1 MTDRYIE
8 ELAKSNM
15 LNNYR
20 LFNSSVIPINNDSFS
35 RTYIYDFLNKFVC
48 KYNLTKINLDELVE
62 VIVKGLQGDI
72 SANDFYNFVADQCV
86 VKTSYHPEYNKL
98 ASKILA
104 ERLHKM
110 TEADM
115 LEITNILYN
124 NLDSRGNRFPLL
136 DDRYVDFVN
145 KNADLI
151 NTKLDFNKD
160 YDFDYFGLR
169 TLERS
174 YLMRLRSYKKV
185 DKKIIKED
193 IIIERPQHL
202 FMRVALFIHLG
213 NLEKAFETYDLLSDK
228 YFTHATPTLFNAGSP
243 RPQMSSCYLIA
254 CEDSMDSI
262 TDTLSDVMQISKWAG
277 GIGVHI
283 SSVRGDGSIIRGTN
297 GLSDGILGLCKGLN
311 WASLYVNQGGKR
323 NGSIAC
329 FIEDTEILT
338 INEGIKK
345 IKNVKIGDLVV
356 THKNR
361 VRPVTQLHK
370 NPLDNRKIYK
380 LKVEKTKDIYVTE
393 NHKFWSFYTHKNKH
407 IQKSFGW
414 NSINDLKNIMDNK
427 PTKKTA
433 CYISIPSS
441 TNIENKNNYKI
452 DVFEYKNIIS
462 KENIEIT
469 EENNKIIAKTKSID
483 KNGITKISFNHSI
496 NKIWNITEDFAN
508 LIGIWLGDGCIR
520 KANKKGKILGINFTV
535 HKDNINEIEFINKVC
550 KEIFNCNIT
559 LYNSKISN
567 VVQITVNS
575 RIIGIIF
582 NELFGSYFDGKKLPN
597 MIFNWPINLINN
609 LIAGL
614 ITTDGHIK
622 KKKSNITLGLS
633 NQHLMNQLYH
643 LCRNNGIDVSL
654 VKGKITKGMTCEQYS
669 MSIPFIKEIID
680 RTKKLYYD
688 DRLQKCCEKKNGNS
702 DTFLKI
708 LEISETD
715 RHDEYVYTLGVEE
728 DHSYT
733 VEGLLAENCYMEPYH
748 SDIFQ
753 FCELRMNTGAEDKR
767 CRDLFLA
774 LWIPDLFMERVESD
788 EMWSLM
794 CPDQCPNLN
803 KVYGEEFNKLYEK
816 YERDGKYTS
825 RVSARKLFKHIMT
838 CQSESGFPYMC
849 YKDHANRKSNQ
860 KNLGTIRSSNLCVSG
875 DTYILT
881 KEGQLP
887 IKDCVNKN
895 VTVWNGSEWSEVI
908 VKQTGT
914 NQELIR
920 VSLSN
925 GTCLDCTPE
934 HKFYIQESY
943 KSKSKEVPAK
953 DLQTGNKLIKWELP
967 SDVNCNTTEF
977 KYPYTHGFFCGDGT
991 TVDNYSKTLKYPVLT
1006 LYGEKKLLIE
1016 HIEKTSYSENNAN
1029 NVIHVTLPKDLEKK
1043 FKVPLNN
1050 NKNTQLRWLEGFFDA
1065 DGSVCRNGTNESL
1078 QAGSI
1083 EKDFLIKIR
1092 LMLQTLGIESKVTLL
1107 REAEKRLLPDGKG
1120 DKKLYD
1126 CKPLWRIL
1134 ISSTGLYKLA
1144 EMGFAPKRLK
1154 FVKREPQGDCE
1165 QFVEVLSV
1173 TNLPTKQD
1181 TYCFTEPLKHM
1192 GMFNGILTG
1201 QCAEI
1206 VEYSDENETAVCN
1219 LVSLCLPKYIEYDE
1233 NNKPT
1238 YNFEKLMYVTRVSVR
1253 NLNNVIDLNFYP
1265 TDKTKVSN
1273 LKNRPVGIGVQGSSD
1288 VYNMMGYGFDSPEA
1302 ELLNKKIFECIY
1314 YAAVDESKEL
1324 AKIHGHYQS
1333 FNGSPFSE
1341 GKLQYHL
1348 WGLTEKDLLMNLDW
1362 VTLCNEVKQYGT
1374 RNSLLTALMPTAST
1388 AQIMGNYEGFEPYLT
1403 NIFVRTTLAGEFVVI
1418 NEHLVKDLELLN
1430 LWNEDM
1436 RKLIIIYNGSIQH
1449 IDSIPSEIKMKY
1461 KTAFEISLKSI
1472 IKQSIERGPFIDQSQ
1487 SMNLF
1492 QPKPNFK
1499 VLYTAHMYGWKNGL
1513 KTGMYYLRTSPA
1525 VNPINFGIDIDD
1537 LKRLTGLSSVEEL
1550 IQNSIADANIITNK
1564 RKRTDNSVSS
1574 NDDENN
1580 KEKQT
1585 DNDNDKPLVCRYVR
1599 GQAPADCLVCS
1610 S

>member
-1 MTDRYIE
+1 MTEQYTTE
-8 ELAKSNM
+8 FAKSNM

-20 LFNSSVIPINNDSFS
+20 LFNSTIIPINNDSYS
-35 RTYIYDFLNKFVC
+35 KSYVYDFINKFVT
-48 KYNLTKINLDELVE
+48 KYNLTKINLDELVD
-62 VIVKGLQGDI
+62 IILKGLHGDI

-110 TEADM
+110 TTSDM

-136 DDRYVDFVN
+136 DNRYVDFVN
-145 KNADLI
+145 KKADLI
-151 NTKLDFNKD
+151 NKKLDFNKD

-202 FMRVALFIHLG
+202 FMRVSLFIHLN
-213 NLEKAFETYDLLSDK
+213 NLEKAFETYDLLSNK

-254 CEDSMDSI
+254 CEDSIDSI

-297 GLSDGILGLCKGLN
+297 GLSDGILGLCKGFN

-323 NGSIAC
+323 NGSTAC
-329 FIEDTEILT
+329 FVEDTEILT
-338 INEGIKK
+338 INEGVKK
-345 IKNVKIGDLVV
+345 IKDVKIGDLVV

-370 NPLDNRKIYK
+370 NPLGERKIYK
-380 LKVEKTKDIYVTE
+380 LNVEKTKDIFVTD
-393 NHKFWSFYTHKNKH
+393 NHKFWSFHTDKYKNK
-407 IQKSFGW
+407 KKNLGW
-414 NSINDLKNIMDNK
+414 NSIEDLKNIMDA
-427 PTKKTA
+427 KKTKRTT

-441 TNIENKNNYKI
+441 TNIENTQNYKI
-452 DVFEYKNIIS
+452 DVFDYKNIII
-462 KENIEIT
+462 KDNIELI
-469 EENNKIIAKTKSID
+469 EVENNKIKTKTNAID
-483 KNGITKISFNHSI
+483 KLGHKKVSLSKTI
-496 NKIWNITEDFAN
+496 NRIWNLTEDFVN
-508 LIGIWLGDGCIR
+508 LIGIWLGDGHIR
-520 KANKKGKILGINFTV
+520 KTKTNGQIMGIGFTV
-535 HKDNINEIEFINKVC
+535 HKDNKSEIEYIQKIC
-550 KEIFNCNIT
+550 IEIFGCTSTIYTPKTGNVSQIK
-559 LYNSKISN
+559 LNSCM
-567 VVQITVNS
+567 
-575 RIIGIIF
+575 IGLVF

-597 MIFNWPINLINN
+597 MVFSWPKNLIDN
-609 LIAGL
+609 LMAGL
-614 ITTDGHIK
+614 ITTDGHITK
-622 KKKSNITLGLS
+622 KKCNISLGLS
-633 NQHLMNQLYH
+633 NQNLMNQLYH
-643 LCRNNGIDVSL
+643 LCRSNGIDVSF
-654 VKGKITKGMTCEQYS
+654 VKGKAGKGMTCAPYC
-669 MSIPFIKEIID
+669 MSIPFRKEIID
-680 RTKKLYYD
+680 KTKKLYND
-688 DRLQKCCEKKNGNS
+688 DRIERCYKKNRESN
-702 DTFLKI
+702 DTYLKI
-708 LEISETD
+708 LEISETN
-715 RHDEYVYTLGVEE
+715 RTDEYVYTLGVEE

-733 VEGLLAENCYMEPYH
+733 VEGLLAENCYLEPWH

-816 YERDGKYTS
+816 YESEGKYTS
-825 RVSARKLFKHIMT
+825 RVPARKLFKHIMT
-838 CQSESGFPYMC
+838 CQSETGFPYMC

-860 KNLGTIRSSNLCVSG
+860 KNLGTIRSSNLCA
-875 DTYILT
+875 
-881 KEGQLP
+881 
-887 IKDCVNKN
+887 
-895 VTVWNGSEWSEVI
+895 EVF
-908 VKQTGT
+908 Q
-914 NQELIR
+914 
-920 VSLSN
+920 
-925 GTCLDCTPE
+925 
-934 HKFYIQESY
+934 
-943 KSKSKEVPAK
+943 
-953 DLQTGNKLIKWELP
+953 
-967 SDVNCNTTEF
+967 
-977 KYPYTHGFFCGDGT
+977 
-991 TVDNYSKTLKYPVLT
+991 
-1006 LYGEKKLLIE
+1006 
-1016 HIEKTSYSENNAN
+1016 
-1029 NVIHVTLPKDLEKK
+1029 
-1043 FKVPLNN
+1043 
-1050 NKNTQLRWLEGFFDA
+1050 
-1065 DGSVCRNGTNESL
+1065 
-1078 QAGSI
+1078 
-1083 EKDFLIKIR
+1083 
-1092 LMLQTLGIESKVTLL
+1092 
-1107 REAEKRLLPDGKG
+1107 
-1120 DKKLYD
+1120 
-1126 CKPLWRIL
+1126 
-1134 ISSTGLYKLA
+1134 
-1144 EMGFAPKRLK
+1144 
-1154 FVKREPQGDCE
+1154 
-1165 QFVEVLSV
+1165 
-1173 TNLPTKQD
+1173 
-1181 TYCFTEPLKHM
+1181 
-1192 GMFNGILTG
+1192 
-1201 QCAEI
+1201 
-1206 VEYSDENETAVCN
+1206 YSDENETAVCN

-1233 NNKPT
+1233 NNKPV
-1238 YNFEKLMYVTRVSVR
+1238 YNFEKLMYVTRVAVR

-1265 TDKTKVSN
+1265 TEKTKISN
-1273 LKNRPVGIGVQGSSD
+1273 LKNRPVGLGVQGISD
-1288 VYNMMGYGFDSPEA
+1288 VYNMMGFGFDSPEA
-1302 ELLNKKIFECIY
+1302 ELLNKKIFECMY

-1324 AKIHGHYQS
+1324 AKIHGAYSS
-1333 FNGSPFSE
+1333 FKGSQFSE

-1362 VTLCNEVKQYGT
+1362 ITLCNEVKQYGT

-1403 NIFVRTTLAGEFVVI
+1403 NIFVRTTLAGEFIVI

-1449 IDSIPSEIKMKY
+1449 IDSIPSEIKIKY

-1472 IKQSIERGPFIDQSQ
+1472 IKQSVERGPFIDQSQ

-1537 LKRLTGLSSVEEL
+1537 LKRLTGMSSVEEL

-1564 RKRTDNSVSS
+1564 RKRNDNSNSS
-1574 NDDENN
+1574 NDNNDE
-1580 KEKQT
+1580 EKT
-1585 DNDNDKPLVCRYVR
+1585 EEKPMVCRYVR

>member
-1 MTDRYIE
+1 MTEEYLE
-8 ELAKSNM
+8 ELTKSNM
-15 LNNYR
+15 LTNYQ
-20 LFNSSVIPINNDSFS
+20 LFSSSIITINDDLQS
-35 RTYIYDFLNKFVC
+35 RTYVYDFLDKFV
-48 KYNLTKINLDELVE
+48 KQYNFTKINLDEV
-62 VIVKGLQGDI
+62 VKQIILGLQGDI
-72 SANDFYNFVADQCV
+72 TLNDFYNFVSDQCV

-98 ASKILA
+98 ASKILT

-110 TEADM
+110 TESDM
-115 LEITNILYN
+115 LTITDILYN
-124 NLDSRGNRFPLL
+124 NLDNKGERFPLL
-136 DDRYVDFVN
+136 DKRYVSFVKEN
-145 KNADLI
+145 VEAINA
-151 NTKLDFNKD
+151 KLDFNKD
-160 YDFDYFGLR
+160 YAFDYFGLR

-174 YLMRLRSYKKV
+174 YLMRLRSYKRV
-185 DKKIIKED
+185 DKKIIKDD

-202 FMRVALFIHLG
+202 FMRVALFIHLN
-213 NLEKAFETYDLLSDK
+213 NLELAFETYDLLSDK

-262 TDTLSDVMQISKWAG
+262 TETIGDIMQISKWAG

-283 SSVRGDGSIIRGTN
+283 SGIRGDGSVIRGTN
-297 GLSDGILGLCKGLN
+297 GISDGVQPLCSGFN
-311 WASLYVNQGGKR
+311 WISKYVNQGGKR

-748 SDIFQ
+748 TDIFQ
-753 FCELRMNTGAEDKR
+753 FCELRMNTGSEDKR

-774 LWIPDLFMERVESD
+774 LWIPDLFMERVEAD

-803 KVYGEEFNKLYEK
+803 KVYGDEFNKLYEQ
-816 YERDGKYTS
+816 YESEGKYVS

-838 CQSESGFPYMC
+838 CQSETGFPYMC

-860 KNLGTIRSSNLCVSG
+860 KNLGTICSSNLC
-875 DTYILT
+875 
-881 KEGQLP
+881 
-887 IKDCVNKN
+887 
-895 VTVWNGSEWSEVI
+895 SEI
-908 VKQTGT
+908 MQ
-914 NQELIR
+914 
-920 VSLSN
+920 
-925 GTCLDCTPE
+925 
-934 HKFYIQESY
+934 
-943 KSKSKEVPAK
+943 
-953 DLQTGNKLIKWELP
+953 
-967 SDVNCNTTEF
+967 
-977 KYPYTHGFFCGDGT
+977 
-991 TVDNYSKTLKYPVLT
+991 
-1006 LYGEKKLLIE
+1006 
-1016 HIEKTSYSENNAN
+1016 
-1029 NVIHVTLPKDLEKK
+1029 
-1043 FKVPLNN
+1043 
-1050 NKNTQLRWLEGFFDA
+1050 
-1065 DGSVCRNGTNESL
+1065 
-1078 QAGSI
+1078 
-1083 EKDFLIKIR
+1083 
-1092 LMLQTLGIESKVTLL
+1092 
-1107 REAEKRLLPDGKG
+1107 
-1120 DKKLYD
+1120 
-1126 CKPLWRIL
+1126 
-1134 ISSTGLYKLA
+1134 
-1144 EMGFAPKRLK
+1144 
-1154 FVKREPQGDCE
+1154 
-1165 QFVEVLSV
+1165 
-1173 TNLPTKQD
+1173 
-1181 TYCFTEPLKHM
+1181 
-1192 GMFNGILTG
+1192 
-1201 QCAEI
+1201 
-1206 VEYSDENETAVCN
+1206 YSDSNETAVCN
-1219 LVSLCLPKYIEYDE
+1219 LVSLCLPKYINYDE
-1233 NNKPT
+1233 QNKPV
-1238 YNFEKLMYVTRVSVR
+1238 YDFDKLMYVTRVAVR

-1265 TDKTKVSN
+1265 TEKTKVSN
-1273 LKNRPVGIGVQGSSD
+1273 LKNRPVGLGVQGISD
-1288 VYNMMGYGFDSPEA
+1288 IYNMMGYSFDSPEA

-1314 YAAVDESKEL
+1314 YAAVDESKNQ
-1324 AKIHGHYQS
+1324 AKIHGPYQS
-1333 FNGSPFSE
+1333 FKGSPFSE

-1348 WGLTEKDLLMNLDW
+1348 WGLTEKDLLTGLDW

-1403 NIFVRTTLAGEFVVI
+1403 NIFVRTTLAGEFIVI
-1418 NEHLVKDLELLN
+1418 NEHLVKDLEDIN

-1436 RKLIIIYNGSIQH
+1436 RKLIIIYNGSIQN
-1449 IDSIPSEIKMKY
+1449 IDSIPVSIKNKY
-1461 KTAFEISLKSI
+1461 KTAFELSLKSI
-1472 IKQSIERGPFIDQSQ
+1472 IKQSVERGPFIDQSQ

-1537 LKRLTGLSSVEEL
+1537 LKRLTGINSVEEL
-1550 IQNSIADANIITNK
+1550 IQNSIADANIASTK
-1564 RKRTDNSVSS
+1564 RKRNDNSNSS
-1574 NDDENN
+1574 NDNEDN
-1580 KEKQT
+1580 KDNEEKPVMC
-1585 DNDNDKPLVCRYVR
+1585 KYIPGRLAEGCME
-1599 GQAPADCLVCS
+1599 CS

>member
-1 MTDRYIE
+1 MTDQYIE
-8 ELAKSNM
+8 KLSTSNM

-20 LFNSSVIPINNDSFS
+20 VFIDTVVHINNDANS
-35 RTYIYDFLNKFVC
+35 RTDVFDFLNRFIHLYGIK
-48 KYNLTKINLDELVE
+48 KINIDELVDT
-62 VIVKGLQGDI
+62 IIKGLNGEI
-72 SANDFYNFVADQCV
+72 KLNDFYNFVADQCV

-110 TEADM
+110 TTPDM
-115 LEITNILYN
+115 REITNILYN
-124 NLDSRGNRFPLL
+124 NLDSRGQRFPLL

-145 KNADLI
+145 KNVDII

-160 YDFDYFGLR
+160 YEFDYFGLR

-193 IIIERPQHL
+193 IIVERPQHL

-262 TDTLSDVMQISKWAG
+262 TETLGDMMQISKWAG

-283 SSVRGDGSIIRGTN
+283 SSIRGDGSVIRGTN
-297 GLSDGILGLCKGLN
+297 GLSDGIVGLCKGFN

-323 NGSIAC
+323 NGSVA
-329 FIEDTEILT
+329 
-338 INEGIKK
+338 
-345 IKNVKIGDLVV
+345 V
-356 THKNR
+356 
-361 VRPVTQLHK
+361 
-370 NPLDNRKIYK
+370 
-380 LKVEKTKDIYVTE
+380 
-393 NHKFWSFYTHKNKH
+393 
-407 IQKSFGW
+407 
-414 NSINDLKNIMDNK
+414 
-427 PTKKTA
+427 
-433 CYISIPSS
+433 
-441 TNIENKNNYKI
+441 
-452 DVFEYKNIIS
+452 
-462 KENIEIT
+462 
-469 EENNKIIAKTKSID
+469 
-483 KNGITKISFNHSI
+483 
-496 NKIWNITEDFAN
+496 
-508 LIGIWLGDGCIR
+508 
-520 KANKKGKILGINFTV
+520 
-535 HKDNINEIEFINKVC
+535 
-550 KEIFNCNIT
+550 
-559 LYNSKISN
+559 
-567 VVQITVNS
+567 
-575 RIIGIIF
+575 
-582 NELFGSYFDGKKLPN
+582 
-597 MIFNWPINLINN
+597 
-609 LIAGL
+609 
-614 ITTDGHIK
+614 
-622 KKKSNITLGLS
+622 
-633 NQHLMNQLYH
+633 
-643 LCRNNGIDVSL
+643 
-654 VKGKITKGMTCEQYS
+654 
-669 MSIPFIKEIID
+669 
-680 RTKKLYYD
+680 
-688 DRLQKCCEKKNGNS
+688 
-702 DTFLKI
+702 
-708 LEISETD
+708 
-715 RHDEYVYTLGVEE
+715 
-728 DHSYT
+728 
-733 VEGLLAENCYMEPYH
+733 YMETWH

-788 EMWSLM
+788 SMWSLM

-803 KVYGEEFNKLYEK
+803 KVYGDEFNKLYEK
-816 YERDGKYTS
+816 YESEGKYTS
-825 RVSARKLFKHIMT
+825 RVPARKLFKHIMT
-838 CQSESGFPYMC
+838 CQSETGFPYMC

-887 IKDCVNKN
+887 IKDCLDKN
-895 VTVWNGSEWSEVI
+895 VNIWNGSEWSEVI
-908 VKQTGT
+908 VRQTGT
-914 NQELIR
+914 HQELVR

-925 GTCLDCTPE
+925 GTYLDCTPE

-943 KSKSKEVPAK
+943 WKTTSKELPAK
-953 DLQTGNKLIKWELP
+953 DLQCGNKLIKWDLP

-1006 LYGEKKLLIE
+1006 LYGEQKLLIE
-1016 HIEKTSYSENNAN
+1016 HIDKTSFSENNAS
-1029 NVIHVTLPKDLEKK
+1029 NVIHVTLPKDLEPK
-1043 FKVPLNN
+1043 FKVPMNN
-1050 NKNTQLRWLEGFFDA
+1050 NKITQLRWLEGFFDA

-1078 QAGSI
+1078 QACSI
-1083 EKDFLIKIR
+1083 EKDFLIQIR

-1107 REAEKRLLPDGKG
+1107 REEEKILLPDGKG
-1120 DKKLYD
+1120 GKKLYD

-1134 ISSTGLYKLA
+1134 ISYTGLYKLA
-1144 EMGFAPKRLK
+1144 GMGFAPKRLK
-1154 FVKREPQGDCE
+1154 FVIRKPQRNAE
-1165 QFVEVLSV
+1165 QFVEVVSV
-1173 TNLPTKQD
+1173 TNLLDKQD

-1201 QCAEI
+1201 QCSEI
-1206 VEYSDENETAVCN
+1206 MEYSDENETAVCN
-1219 LVSLCLPKYIEYDE
+1219 LVSLCLPKYIEYL
-1233 NNKPT
+1233 NGKPV

-1265 TDKTKVSN
+1265 TEKTKVSN
-1273 LKNRPVGIGVQGSSD
+1273 LRNRPVGIGIQGISD
-1288 VYNMMGYGFDSPEA
+1288 VYNMMGHAFDSPEA
-1302 ELLNKKIFECIY
+1302 ELLNKQIFECIY

-1324 AKIHGHYQS
+1324 AKVHGPYQS

-1348 WGLTEKDLLMNLDW
+1348 WGLTEKDLIMNLNW
-1362 VTLCNEVKQYGT
+1362 TKLVEEVKQYGT

-1403 NIFVRTTLAGEFVVI
+1403 NIFVRTTLAGEFIVI
-1418 NEHLVKDLELLN
+1418 NEHLVKDLEAIN

-1436 RKLIIIYNGSIQH
+1436 RKLIIIYNGSIQN
-1449 IDSIPSEIKMKY
+1449 IDSIPDSIKMKY
-1461 KTAFEISLKSI
+1461 KTAFELSLKSI
-1472 IKQSIERGPFIDQSQ
+1472 IKQSVERGPFIDQSQ

-1550 IQNSIADANIITNK
+1550 IQNSIADANIASTK
-1564 RKRTDNSVSS
+1564 RKRNDNSDSS
-1574 NDDENN
+1574 GDNNDDSEEK
-1580 KEKQT
+1580 KE
-1585 DNDNDKPLVCRYVR
+1585 DKPMVCRYVR